1 MVGLTA
7 NRALMPLWSMPSSS
21 RTDAPT
27 EQKSLGEALKRLRQR
42 AGLSQAEAAE
52 RAQIVEITWR
62 RYEKGMRGV
71 TLDKL
76 IELSQAIGFD
86 RDVLLME
93 QASVLGGVAGPQT
106 ARAHMDRAANFTPTS
121 SDAGLIVRDR
131 VQAGNWLEAD
141 DSGQGTYRTFPA
153 VRDGRYPY
161 ADQWLSEVMGD
172 SVNRLNIF
180 EGDMVH
186 LVDAIAIGYHPRTDD
201 VVEVERIRNGGG
213 ERELTIKQIEMI
225 PNGILL
231 WPRSTNQ
238 RWSAPLELRDGTGDG
253 EDIEVRIR
261 GLVIGLHRRF
271 G

>member
-1 MVGLTA
+1 MT
-7 NRALMPLWSMPSSS
+7 STQ
-21 RTDAPT
+21 RTDLPS

-42 AGLSQAEAAE
+42 AGISQAEAAD

-76 IELSQAIGFD
+76 IELVQAIGFD
-86 RDVLLME
+86 RDTLLME
-93 QASVLGGVAGPQT
+93 QAAVVGGSPAPQT
-106 ARAHMDRAANFTPTS
+106 ARSHLDRVASYTPS
-121 SDAGLIVRDR
+121 PSDAGLIVRDR

-141 DSGQGTYRTFPA
+141 DTGQASYRTFPA

-201 VVEVERIRNGGG
+201 VVEVERIRNGGA
-213 ERELTIKQIEMI
+213 ERELTIKQIELV
-225 PNGILL
+225 PNGMLL

-238 RWSAPLELRDGTGDG
+238 RWSQPLELREGTGDG
-253 EDIEVRIR
+253 EEIEVRIR